1 MWGRSVT
8 GAPPTPSLPFEV
20 NGMATLTSV
29 NDQITDAVRSRTH
42 AALGDVLVSLTQS
55 TGLLFQ
61 NAVSAQQQATLNAQA
76 ATTQG
81 VALLYGVDTASTGLA
96 TKETP

>member
-1 MWGRSVT
+1 MSY
-8 GAPPTPSLPFEV
+8 
-20 NGMATLTSV
+20 
-29 NDQITDAVRSRTH
+29 
-42 AALGDVLVSLTQS
+42 
-55 TGLLFQ
+55 Q

>member
-8 GAPPTPSLPFEV
+8 GAQPTPSLPFEV

-29 NDQITDAVRSRTH
+29 NDQITDATRSRTH

-55 TGLLFQ
+55 AGISYQ
-61 NAVSAQQQATLNAQA
+61 NAVNAQQQATLNAQA

-81 VALLYGVDTASTGLA
+81 VATIYGIDTAPTGLA

>member
-1 MWGRSVT
+1 
-8 GAPPTPSLPFEV
+8 
-20 NGMATLTSV
+20 MATLTSV
-29 NDQITDAVRSRTH
+29 NDQITDATRSRTD

-55 TGLLFQ
+55 AGISYQ
-61 NAVSAQQQATLNAQA
+61 NAVNAQQQATLNAQA

-81 VALLYGVDTASTGLA
+81 VATIYGIDTAPTGLA